1 MVSDG
6 EPPGVAW
13 QLHPSHAIKNTST
26 LYTITQE
33 LRDCLCVVVANVTPL
48 DTDFKAQL
56 MRVANGE
63 NLSMIILMK
72 FERVVDSGQ

>member
-33 LRDCLCVVVANVTPL
+33 LRDCLCVVVPNVTPL

-63 NLSMIILMK
+63 NLSMILMK
-72 FERVVDSGQ
+72 FEGVVDSGQ